1 MSLTFR
7 VRAVLV
13 STAPPSS
20 HANAI
25 KPRVT
30 DIKMQLKG
38 GRDNTEFMSTVK
50 NINFSSWQCMM
61 LVTQSSLCSGWC
73 CIVWNAA
80 QCQSR
85 AKMSTQPCTLRCN
98 YLYFKQQTD
107 THIKMSWRDGIS
119 TAFLS
124 WFIPEFYSVVI
135 NLCELQ
141 VISLLFLVCV
151 CVCVQSHNKI
161 MQSIIYCILF
171 IYSLFLSVHQIQCKY
186 MYFIKNKSIL
196 PLLCRSHLF
205 IYLPAIHTENLNSI

>member
-1 MSLTFR
+1 MVKMSLTFR
-7 VRAVLV
+7 VRAVLA

-20 HANAI
+20 HANAM

-30 DIKMQLKG
+30 DIKMQLKW

-85 AKMSTQPCTLRCN
+85 AKMSTQPCTLSCN
-98 YLYFKQQTD
+98 YLYFKQQTN

-141 VISLLFLVCV
+141 VISVLFLVCV
-151 CVCVQSHNKI
+151 CVCVCTSSQQNNAKHHLYCLFIVYFLVCIRSNVNT
-161 MQSIIYCILF
+161 CILLQIKAF
-171 IYSLFLSVHQIQCKY
+171 CHCCAGHIY
-186 MYFIKNKSIL
+186 
-196 PLLCRSHLF
+196 LF
-205 IYLPAIHTENLNSI
+205 ICLQYILRT

>member
-1 MSLTFR
+1 MS
-7 VRAVLV
+7 A
-13 STAPPSS
+13 
-20 HANAI
+20 
-25 KPRVT
+25 
-30 DIKMQLKG
+30 
-38 GRDNTEFMSTVK
+38 VK
-50 NINFSSWQCMM
+50 NIHFSSWQCMM
-61 LVTQSSLCSGWC
+61 LVTQSSLCSGWS

-124 WFIPEFYSVVI
+124 WSIPEFYSVVI

-151 CVCVQSHNKI
+151 CTSSQQNNAKHHLYCLFMVYFLVCIRSNVNT
-161 MQSIIYCILF
+161 CIL
-171 IYSLFLSVHQIQCKY
+171 LK
-186 MYFIKNKSIL
+186 IKAF
-196 PLLCRSHLF
+196 CHCC
-205 IYLPAIHTENLNSI
+205 IYLFACNTYWELKFDLKYLN